1 MIPTKETSP
10 MFKDLVLKTRSY
22 RRFYQDVPV
31 DMETLVNFID
41 LARHTAS
48 GSNAQPLKYY
58 LSCATEQ
65 NALIFSCLK
74 WAAYLTDWEG
84 PDEGEKPAAYIII
97 LGDKNIRQTAGYD
110 PGIAAQTIM
119 LGASEKGLGG
129 CILASFQR
137 DQLRQYLDIPEHLD
151 FLLVLALGKPKET
164 VVIETVGPDGKIEYW
179 RDEQGIHH
187 VPKRKLEDIILRRN

>member
-1 MIPTKETSP
+1 ML
-10 MFKDLVLKTRSY
+10 KDLVLKTRSY
-22 RRFYQDVPV
+22 RRFNQNVQV
-31 DMETLVNFID
+31 DRETLVELID
-41 LARHTAS
+41 LARQTAS

-58 LSCATEQ
+58 LSCSPEQ
-65 NALIFSCLK
+65 NALIFTCLK

-84 PDEGEKPAAYIII
+84 PEEGEKPAAYIVI

-129 CILASFQR
+129 CIIASIQR
-137 DQLRQYLDIPEHLD
+137 DQLRQNLDIPEHLD
-151 FLLVLALGKPKET
+151 FLLVLALGKPNET
-164 VVIETVGPDGKIEYW
+164 VVIETVSPDGKIEYW

-187 VPKRKLEDIILRRN
+187 VPKRTLEELIISKG